1 MAESTRD
8 IKRRIRGVTSTT
20 KITRAME
27 LVSTSKLRRARIRL
41 EESRPYYT
49 TVLENIRN
57 VLADAGNI
65 KHPLLDNREVKST
78 LYIVLASDRGLA
90 GGYNSNVIR
99 LAENDIKERGLDAK
113 VITVG
118 SKSRDYFTR
127 REYNVVGKFVGI
139 SEEPSFADARKI
151 GEIAL
156 DLYKNNEIDEIN
168 VVYSHFVSTLTQQPR
183 ILKLLP
189 SKEVHEESK
198 KPMRITE
205 FEPSTEEVLDYLI
218 PKYIQSSIFGALIE
232 ASSSEQAARRV
243 AMEAATDNAE
253 EIIEE
258 LEISYNRA
266 RQAAITMEISEIVS
280 GAEALK

>member
-57 VLADAGNI
+57 VLADAGNV

-198 KPMRITE
+198 
-205 FEPSTEEVLDYLI
+205 SL
-218 PKYIQSSIFGALIE
+218 
-232 ASSSEQAARRV
+232 
-243 AMEAATDNAE
+243 
-253 EIIEE
+253 
-258 LEISYNRA
+258 
-266 RQAAITMEISEIVS
+266 
-280 GAEALK
+280 